1 MADEKREPQAAEQH
15 DAKPVKGKPEM
26 IPAGNLKKLAETQRP
41 RGMIGRV
48 KADTADPR
56 AARPAAL
63 PMPHRT
69 HISAFSPAPVIDR
82 WNSDAAGIR
91 AVEHGDNVITMFGP
105 IGEDFWTGEG
115 VTAKRVTAQLRGIG
129 ARPVEVQINSFGGDM
144 FEGIA
149 IYNVLR
155 EHPYDVTIKVMGMA
169 ASAASIIAMAGNRVE
184 IGVASFIMIHNC
196 WVMAAGNQYDFAE
209 MAEFLVPFDSAMA
222 DVYAQRTGIGAAE
235 IAKMMQNDTYMSGT
249 VAIERGFADAL
260 LPSEKMKTDEDTK
273 ASDTKV
279 NDLRAMELQLVATG
293 MSRTDARARIKKI
306 TGTPGAALEGGTPG
320 AAPDTD
326 DVRSAGPKAGDLQ
339 PANLAAALLAFR
351 S

>member
-1 MADEKREPQAAEQH
+1 MADDKREPRAVERP
-15 DAKPVKGKPEM
+15 DATPAKGKPHVM
-26 IPAGNLKKLAETQRP
+26 PAGDLKQLAETQRP
-41 RGMIGRV
+41 RGIVGKIR
-48 KADTADPR
+48 AENPR
-56 AARPAAL
+56 ATRPGAL

-69 HISAFSPAPVIDR
+69 NISAFSPAPVIDR

-115 VTAKRVTAQLRGIG
+115 VTAKRVTAQLRTIG

-155 EHPYDVTIKVMGMA
+155 EHPQEVTIKVMGMA
-169 ASAASIIAMAGNRVE
+169 ASAASIIAMAGDRIA

-209 MAEFLVPFDSAMA
+209 MAEFLAPFDSAMA
-222 DVYAQRTGIGAAE
+222 DVYAQRTGIEPAE
-235 IAKMMQNDTYMSGT
+235 IAKMMRDDTYMSGT
-249 VAIERGFADAL
+249 VAIDKGFADEL
-260 LPSEKMKTDEDTK
+260 LSSEKMKVDETTK
-273 ASDTKV
+273 ASDTKL

-293 MSRTDARARIKKI
+293 MTRADARARIKKI
-306 TGTPGAALEGGTPG
+306 TGTPGAASEGGTPG
-320 AAPDTD
+320 AASATD
-326 DVRSAGPKAGDLQ
+326 DVRPAEPKAGDLQ
-339 PANLAAALLAFR
+339 PANLVAALLAFR